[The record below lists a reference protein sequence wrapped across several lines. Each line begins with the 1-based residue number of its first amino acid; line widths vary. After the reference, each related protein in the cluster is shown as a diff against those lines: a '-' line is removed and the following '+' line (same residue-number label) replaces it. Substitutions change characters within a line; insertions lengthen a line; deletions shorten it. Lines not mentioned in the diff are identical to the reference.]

1 MNNITKKEEPVDSM
15 TTSETEE
22 LMDSMTTSKTEE
34 LVDNVTTSEW
44 EECVN
49 KRSML
54 NRKLKEMMLKTSQFH
69 LESLQI
75 EMLLSK
81 NKDFIDELMESELEE
96 CGGEMSES
104 EAEEYL
110 EYILSVLDFIECLH
124 RVKLGWD
131 VVIAAQEFL
140 DAVELAYGEKE

>member
-1 MNNITKKEEPVDSM
+1 M

-54 NRKLKEMMLKTSQFH
+54 NRKLKEMMLKTS
-69 LESLQI
+69 
-75 EMLLSK
+75 
-81 NKDFIDELMESELEE
+81 
-96 CGGEMSES
+96 
-104 EAEEYL
+104 
-110 EYILSVLDFIECLH
+110 
-124 RVKLGWD
+124 
-131 VVIAAQEFL
+131 
-140 DAVELAYGEKE
+140 

>member
-1 MNNITKKEEPVDSM
+1 
-15 TTSETEE
+15 
-22 LMDSMTTSKTEE
+22 MTTSKTEE

-49 KRSML
+49 KRSMV

-96 CGGEMSES
+96 CGGEMTES

>member
-15 TTSETEE
+15 TTSE
-22 LMDSMTTSKTEE
+22 KEE

-44 EECVN
+44 EECVD

-54 NRKLKEMMLKTSQFH
+54 NRKLKEMMLKISQFH

-124 RVKLGWD
+124 RVKLGWEM
-131 VVIAAQEFL
+131 VVAIQAFL
-140 DAVELAYGEKE
+140 EATELASGEKE